1 MLLDDL
7 AGDLLDQFFIVGH
20 KPKKKSQMSRSG
32 PPWSDHPPASLSGTK
47 GLPIE
52 ERKVI
57 LIIGLEGLAYER
69 LPRFSM
75 APSARC
81 VLGYREGAS
90 SYAGGGMEENGPTG
104 RWAGTSKNGFYRAE
118 RRAA

>member
-57 LIIGLEGLAYER
+57 LIIGLEGLAYEEI
-69 LPRFSM
+69 
-75 APSARC
+75 AA
-81 VLGYREGAS
+81 VL
-90 SYAGGGMEENGPTG
+90 NGPVGTMRSRLSRG
-104 RWAGTSKNGFYRAE
+104 REQLRRRGYGGKWADRAMGG
-118 RRAA
+118 